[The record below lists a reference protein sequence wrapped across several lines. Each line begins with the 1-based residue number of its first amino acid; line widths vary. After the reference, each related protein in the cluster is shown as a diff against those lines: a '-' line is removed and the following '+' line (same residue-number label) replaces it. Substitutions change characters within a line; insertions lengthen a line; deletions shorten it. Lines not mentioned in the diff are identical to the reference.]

1 MYMVHVLK
9 AEIKI
14 SQNFTFKISWLC
26 KNRNVYALFIV
37 HVKTVHLIWNKK
49 SKKVVGLKILSGR
62 S

>member
-37 HVKTVHLIWNKK
+37 HVKTMHLH
-49 SKKVVGLKILSGR
+49 VVTLSLLK
-62 S
+62 